1 MAGKA
6 KPKKHTAKE
15 IAMKHHEAK
24 MKKGGRG
31 GGQDGIEKRNA
42 PKEGKKNIFI
52 KCEKC
57 FLMQPSLKSM
67 EIHYESK
74 HPKESWADALK
85 IYNKQE
91 VDQTQNEP
99 QEDNEYEDEDNEEV
113 NEEEE
118 EKEINQ

>member
-1 MAGKA
+1 MGGKA
-6 KPKKHTAKE
+6 KPTKHTAKE

-42 PKEGKKNIFI
+42 PKEGKRNIFI

-67 EIHYESK
+67 EIHYENK

-85 IYNKQE
+85 IYDKPE
-91 VDQTQNEP
+91 EGQTQNEN
-99 QEDNEYEDEDNEEV
+99 QEENDYEDEDNEV

-118 EKEINQ
+118 KEKDQ